1 MIKHIY
7 GIIIILCLAFAVT
20 QVPKIAIDY
29 LDIYNAINETT
40 SKGLYDTQKEANQ
53 PH

>member
-7 GIIIILCLAFAVT
+7 GIIIIICLGLAVT

-29 LDIYNAINETT
+29 IDIYNEINETT
-40 SKGLYDTQKEANQ
+40 SKGLYDTQKEASQ